1 MHTLHKLLFAKLCTC
16 YCVWFWFGQ
25 PSLKILWFLWK
36 CVWSLR
42 ISGELFE
49 NLNFG
54 KTEFKT
60 SVFKKYFISYS
71 SIIFIKYY
79 ALRSFCIKLLCFFKK
94 LFFPEF
100 QSIEPVSRPIK
111 LAIKILVWLCVF
123 QSFLDCFWINRRY
136 FQSIESNFQAIK
148 NRIESFLNLYF
159 SHVLHYSNFFQNSF
173 SFYLINLSV
182 KARFLL
188 FSSKFFRGFLSSKV
202 GKMFLP
208 LLFHLFSCF
217 MHFRENVEPK
227 GNWDFWWFKLFLW
240 KLINGFL
247 LWDNI
252 KLFLVN

>member
-1 MHTLHKLLFAKLCTC
+1 MHTLHKLHFAKLCTC

-54 KTEFKT
+54 KTGFKT
-60 SVFKKYFISYS
+60 SVFEKYFISYS
-71 SIIFIKYY
+71 CIIFIKYY

-100 QSIEPVSRPIK
+100 QSIEPISRLIEI
-111 LAIKILVWLCVF
+111 AIKILVWLCVF
-123 QSFLDCFWINRRY
+123 RSVLDCFWINRRY

-148 NRIESFLNLYF
+148 NRIESFLNLCF

-173 SFYLINLSV
+173 SLYLINLSV

-188 FSSKFFRGFLSSKV
+188 FSSKFFWGFCHLRPVRPFYLS
-202 GKMFLP
+202 FFIY
-208 LLFHLFSCF
+208 FHVSCILGRMSNLKEIGIF
-217 MHFRENVEPK
+217 DDSSFFF
-227 GNWDFWWFKLFLW
+227 GNWSM
-240 KLINGFL
+240 GFCCGT
-247 LWDNI
+247 I
-252 KLFLVN
+252 